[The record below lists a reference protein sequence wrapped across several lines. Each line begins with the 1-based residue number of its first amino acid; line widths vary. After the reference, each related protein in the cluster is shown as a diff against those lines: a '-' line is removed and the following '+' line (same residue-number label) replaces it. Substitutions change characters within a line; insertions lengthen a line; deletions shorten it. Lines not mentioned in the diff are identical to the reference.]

1 MLLVLDMYHTWKFLL
16 NIWWP
21 AGWRWKVNKGGW
33 PCYSRR
39 QWLPHSSSQME
50 HVKKVDPGPGERWV
64 DLYDALRINPT
75 QALHTHN
82 VKVVWKCDSVTS
94 SLFSIGI
101 LWDMNFWLD
110 TIQLFLLIECTF
122 FFKFGAVHFPCTKS
136 AFAVCVFGTYFAAQN
151 LVLQQFIII
160 YLTLSIKDSAMKL
173 CFWSVN
179 CG

>member
-1 MLLVLDMYHTWKFLL
+1 MTLIIYHDFEIQNHYETTECQKNLSILCKFPTLHIQFWYFLNILCSTHKKTPIIWTLTTPPLKVYGPNMIMLLVLDMYHTWKFLL

-75 QALHTHN
+75 QALQTHN

-94 SLFSIGI
+94 SLFLGK
-101 LWDMNFWLD
+101 
-110 TIQLFLLIECTF
+110 
-122 FFKFGAVHFPCTKS
+122 FK
-136 AFAVCVFGTYFAAQN
+136 
-151 LVLQQFIII
+151 
-160 YLTLSIKDSAMKL
+160 
-173 CFWSVN
+173 
-179 CG
+179 

>member
-75 QALHTHN
+75 QALQTHN

-94 SLFSIGI
+94 SIFSIGI
-101 LWDMNFWLD
+101 VWNLNLMLD
-110 TIQLFLLIECTF
+110 TIYLFLLTYSWYIFLQIWSSALPLHKVCFCCMCLRHLLRSSELGITT
-122 FFKFGAVHFPCTKS
+122 VHRNIFNPRHRKI
-136 AFAVCVFGTYFAAQN
+136 VQWNCVFD
-151 LVLQQFIII
+151 L
-160 YLTLSIKDSAMKL
+160 
-173 CFWSVN
+173 
-179 CG
+179 